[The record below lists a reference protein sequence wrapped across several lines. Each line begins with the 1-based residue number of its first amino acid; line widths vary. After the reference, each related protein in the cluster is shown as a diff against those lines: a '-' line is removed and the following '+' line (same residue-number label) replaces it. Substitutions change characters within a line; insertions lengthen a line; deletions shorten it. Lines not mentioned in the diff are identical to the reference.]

1 MYGVC
6 FFFFLTEC
14 KVRDG
19 LIYSYYYMDVFIF
32 FKNIGQRNEC
42 SVPSPRLGLESSVS
56 WGMDLNNIFVPRL
69 RFLEE

>member
-1 MYGVC
+1 MDL
-6 FFFFLTEC
+6 FILTTTWMF
-14 KVRDG
+14 
-19 LIYSYYYMDVFIF
+19 SFF

-56 WGMDLNNIFVPRL
+56 WGLDLNNIFVPRL